1 MTHPDAQMVVVPDS
15 PRPRAVTIALW
26 LIAASLLIGV
36 AASSVRLVD
45 SWSSADSG
53 TSSPWLRLA
62 VYVVMY
68 AISAGLLA
76 ALFYRRRWAWWVWLV
91 FFVLGLP
98 ALWSGLPHGFDHGA
112 LTGLQWVL
120 SSAAD
125 IATAVLLL
133 LGPSRRW
140 YGVGRRPGE
149 PSPWRMSDNPK
160 KS

>member
-1 MTHPDAQMVVVPDS
+1 MTHSDAHMVIEPAAA
-15 PRPRAVTIALW
+15 RPRTVTVALW
-26 LIAASLLIGV
+26 LIAASLLVGA
-36 AASSVRLVD
+36 AASAVRLVA

-68 AISAGLLA
+68 AILAGLLA

-98 ALWSGLPHGFDHGA
+98 ASWSGLQHGFDHGV
-112 LTGLQWVL
+112 LTGVQYVL